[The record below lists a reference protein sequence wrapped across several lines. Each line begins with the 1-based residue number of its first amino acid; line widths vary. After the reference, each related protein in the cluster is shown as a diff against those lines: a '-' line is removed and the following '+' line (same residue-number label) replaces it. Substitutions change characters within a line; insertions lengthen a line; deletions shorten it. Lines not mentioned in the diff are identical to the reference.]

1 MSELATVRIEER
13 RDGPADG
20 AVEREHRVEEHRVS
34 VAGEIDLS
42 NARDV
47 LDAITRAVPEEARR
61 VVVDLGAVGYLDS
74 AAISMLFR
82 LAATLTR
89 RRQELRLVVPDSSP
103 VRAVLR
109 LTSLDRVV
117 PVVSGPDETPKSG

>member
-1 MSELATVRIEER
+1 MSELATVHVDEAP
-13 RDGPADG
+13 RDGLADEAG
-20 AVEREHRVEEHRVS
+20 EHRVT

-47 LDAITRAVPEEARR
+47 LDAITRAVPEEARK
-61 VVVDLGAVGYLDS
+61 VVVDLAAVGYLDS

-89 RRQELRLVVPDSSP
+89 RRQELWLVVPDTSP

-117 PVVSGPDETPKSG
+117 PVTSGRDGPSGS

>member
-1 MSELATVRIEER
+1 MSELATVRADEGLGD
-13 RDGPADG
+13 RDAEG
-20 AVEREHRVEEHRVS
+20 AGEHRVR

-47 LDAITRAVPEEARR
+47 LDAITSGVPEDVRS
-61 VVVDLGAVGYLDS
+61 VVVDLGEVGYLDS

-117 PVVSGPDETPKSG
+117 PVTNGPVGTTESR

>member
-1 MSELATVRIEER
+1 MSELATVHADEGLGK
-13 RDGPADG
+13 RDADG
-20 AVEREHRVEEHRVS
+20 AGEHRVR

-47 LDAITRAVPEEARR
+47 LDAITRAVPEEARK
-61 VVVDLGAVGYLDS
+61 VVVDLAGVGYLDS

-89 RRQELRLVVPDSSP
+89 RRQELWLVVPDTSP

-117 PVVSGPDETPKSG
+117 PVTSGLDEPSGS